1 MEQFI
6 KDHNRLRLIKIIQV
20 LVLVLGL
27 VGILLLM
34 IYGRYALG
42 ILLYVVVSVVTSLLA
57 RKDTINKRN
66 FAIDNLK
73 LYVVN
78 FCENYLDL
86 EVEGYEL
93 IQNKKIKLYPNTI
106 PIISFKYHKMEISFV
121 EKMYVKDY
129 KNTYEKEMLF
139 SGFIVE
145 FKRSLDVYDIDKIID
160 EFRLLSKNNIEVFGD
175 VLLIKAPNYIN
186 NTQMSFKKLN
196 DNMRKYDEII
206 EFIDKV
212 NNEINKK

>member
-34 IYGRYALG
+34 IYGRYGLG

-78 FCENYLDL
+78 FCENYLDR

-106 PIISFKYHKMEISFV
+106 PIIAFKYHKMEISFV
-121 EKMYVKDY
+121 EKIYVKDY
-129 KNTYEKEMLF
+129 KNTYEKDMLF

-160 EFRLLSKNNIEVFGD
+160 DFRLLSKNNIEVFGD

-186 NTQMSFKKLN
+186 NTQMSFQKLN
-196 DNMRKYDEII
+196 DNMKKYDEII
-206 EFIDKV
+206 EFVDKV